1 MSQAVDFLRRVPPAV
16 AWRVELRTRG
26 ARQRARELTAPARLR
41 PNFLIIGALKGGTT
55 SLHRYLSDH
64 PAVHCSSRKEVR
76 YFSLTYPLGERWY
89 LSHFPLRIRA
99 ATTRLRRGV
108 RLAVGE
114 ATPAYLF
121 DPRSPGRVH
130 AFDPRMKLI
139 VALRDPVERA
149 YSHFQ
154 MEHETRD
161 ETRSFEDA
169 LAWEEAELRPELD
182 RWVADPT
189 YESPLPLFGR
199 SYVAR
204 GCYAD
209 HLERW
214 LALFPR
220 EQLLVLMSDELLG
233 DPASAMSTVEEFL
246 EVPQW
251 QPPSYPRENVRE
263 YPPMSPVTRDHLRR
277 VFAPHDRRLEQL
289 LGRELPWT
297 QRAAGP

>member
-16 AWRVELRTRG
+16 AWRVEARTRG
-26 ARQRARELTAPARLR
+26 ARQRARELSAPARVR

-64 PAVHCSSRKEVR
+64 PAVYCSSRKEVH

-89 LSHFPLRIRA
+89 LSHFPLETRA
-99 ATTRLRRGV
+99 AATRVRHRV

-121 DPRSPGRVH
+121 DPRSPARVH
-130 AFDPRMKLI
+130 EFDPGMKLI
-139 VALRDPVERA
+139 VVLRDPVERA

-154 MEHETRD
+154 MERETRD

-169 LAWEEAELRPELD
+169 LDWEEAELKPELD

-204 GCYAD
+204 GCYAE
-209 HLERW
+209 HVERW

-220 EQLLVLMSDELLG
+220 EQLLVLMSDELRD
-233 DPASAMSTVEEFL
+233 DPASALAKTERFL
-246 EVPQW
+246 EVAEW
-251 QPPSYPRENVRE
+251 QPASYPQENVRAYE
-263 YPPMSPVTRDHLRR
+263 PMSPGTRDRLRA
-277 VFAPHDRRLEQL
+277 VFEPHDRRLEEL
-289 LGRELPWT
+289 LDVRLPWA
-297 QRAAGP
+297 RA

>member
-16 AWRVELRTRG
+16 AWRVEARTRDL
-26 ARQRARELTAPARLR
+26 RQRARELSAPARLR

-55 SLHRYLSDH
+55 SLHRYLSEH
-64 PAVHCSSRKEVR
+64 PAVYCSTRKEVH

-89 LSHFPLRIRA
+89 LSHFPLRTHAA
-99 ATTRLRRGV
+99 ATRLKHGA

-121 DPRSPGRVH
+121 DPRSPLRVH

-139 VALRDPVERA
+139 VVLRDPVERA

-154 MEHETRD
+154 MERETRD

-169 LAWEEAELRPELD
+169 LAWEETELTPELD
-182 RWVADPT
+182 RWVADHD

-204 GCYAD
+204 GCYAE

-220 EQLLVLMSDELLG
+220 EQLLVLMSDDLRDDPGNALSKAERFLG
-233 DPASAMSTVEEFL
+233 
-246 EVPQW
+246 VPEW
-251 QPPSYPRENVRE
+251 QPSSYPQENVRA
-263 YPPMSPVTRDHLRR
+263 YPPMSPATRDRLCA
-277 VFAPHDRRLEQL
+277 VFEPHDRRLEQL
-289 LGRELPWT
+289 LDLELPWA
-297 QRAAGP
+297 RA

>member
-16 AWRVELRTRG
+16 AWRVEARTRG
-26 ARQRARELTAPARLR
+26 ARQRARELSATARVR
-41 PNFLIIGALKGGTT
+41 PSFLIIGALKGGTT

-64 PAVHCSSRKEVR
+64 PAVYCSGRKEVH

-89 LSHFPLRIRA
+89 LSHFPLKTRA
-99 ATTRLRRGV
+99 AATRLRHGA

-139 VALRDPVERA
+139 VVLRDPVERA

-154 MEHETRD
+154 MERETRD
-161 ETRSFEDA
+161 EARSFEDA
-169 LAWEEAELRPELD
+169 LDWELAELEPELE
-182 RWVADPT
+182 RWIADHA

-204 GCYAD
+204 GRYAD

-220 EQLLVLMSDELLG
+220 EQLLVLMSDELL
-233 DPASAMSTVEEFL
+233 DEPASALSKVERFL
-246 EVPQW
+246 GVPEW
-251 QPPSYPRENVRE
+251 QPPSYPQENVRA
-263 YPPMSPVTRDHLRR
+263 YPPMSPATRDRLRG
-277 VFAPHDRRLEQL
+277 VFEPHDRRLERRL
-289 LGRELPWT
+289 DLELPWA
-297 QRAAGP
+297 QP

>member
-1 MSQAVDFLRRVPPAV
+1 MSQAAAFLRRVPPAI
-16 AWRVELRTRG
+16 AWRVEARTRG
-26 ARQRARELTAPARLR
+26 LRQRTREVTAPVRVA
-41 PNFLIIGALKGGTT
+41 PNFLIIGALKAGTT

-64 PAVHCSSRKEVR
+64 PAVHCSSRKEVH

-89 LSHFPLRIRA
+89 LSHFPLETLA
-99 ATTRLRRGV
+99 ATTRLRHGT

-130 AFDPRMKLI
+130 AFEPRMKLI
-139 VALRDPVERA
+139 VVLRDPVERA

-154 MEHETRD
+154 MERETRD

-169 LAWEEAELRPELD
+169 LAWEEAELQPELD
-182 RWVADPT
+182 RWIADPA

-204 GCYAD
+204 GCYAE

-233 DPASAMSTVEEFL
+233 DPATALSKVERFL
-246 EVPQW
+246 DVPEW
-251 QPPSYPRENVRE
+251 QPASYPQENVRA
-263 YPPMSPVTRDHLRR
+263 YPPMSPATRDHLRR
-277 VFAPHDRRLEQL
+277 VFEPHDRRLAEL
-289 LGRELPWT
+289 LGLELPWS
-297 QRAAGP
+297 RR

>member
-1 MSQAVDFLRRVPPAV
+1 MSQTAAFLRRVPPAV
-16 AWRVELRTRG
+16 AWRVEARTRG
-26 ARQRARELTAPARLR
+26 LRQRARVMSAPVRVR
-41 PNFLIIGALKGGTT
+41 PNFLIIGALKAGTT

-64 PAVHCSSRKEVR
+64 PAVHCSSRKEVH
-76 YFSLTYPLGERWY
+76 YFSLGYPLGERWY
-89 LSHFPLRIRA
+89 LSHFPLETLA
-99 ATTRLRRGV
+99 ATTRLRHGV

-130 AFDPRMKLI
+130 AFEPRMKLI
-139 VALRDPVERA
+139 VVLRDPVERA

-154 MEHETRD
+154 MERETRD

-169 LAWEEAELRPELD
+169 LAWEEAELMPELE

-204 GCYAD
+204 GCYAE

-220 EQLLVLMSDELLG
+220 EQLLVLMSDELLD
-233 DPASAMSTVEEFL
+233 DPARALSRVEQFL
-246 EVPQW
+246 EVPEW
-251 QPPSYPRENVRE
+251 QPPSYPQENVRA
-263 YPPMSPVTRDHLRR
+263 YPPMSRATYDHLRR
-277 VFAPHDRRLEQL
+277 VFEPQDRRLEEL
-289 LGRELPWT
+289 LGLQLSWSR
-297 QRAAGP
+297 R